1 MPMARAMPISLR
13 RSAANMTKI
22 RKISSTPAKME
33 KVPKMVKTV
42 VKIVPPTSANST
54 TVFLLSTSS
63 TSRSLIRPR
72 ISSSRSPVSWER
84 GSPRSQLCMS
94 G

>member
-1 MPMARAMPISLR
+1 MPMARAIPISLR
-13 RSAANMTKI
+13 LSAASMTKI

-33 KVPKMVKTV
+33 KTPKMVKTV
-42 VKIVPPTSANST
+42 VNTLPPIPAAAT

-72 ISSSRSPVSWER
+72 IWSN
-84 GSPRSQLCMS
+84 
-94 G
+94 